1 MSDDAGIRGGE
12 AVTNVVGSRMKII
25 AFITEWTRAAGT
37 PVEDVQSVLG
47 DLLVRYRGDVLR
59 ECVTA
64 LETFIEAQE
73 WSDLYTDGIAAAL
86 DTVHELITPT
96 MAECCSTGKTE
107 FDRTLCAEPCGK
119 MHYRCVLHDRVLDGC
134 VHETG
139 DASVDAKVFG
149 RIIRR
154 IRKRRD
160 MTRRQLAAATEL
172 WYWDKA
178 AIRSIERGEIE
189 LSSEERQLFMDVLE
203 MTVTT
208 DGKSLGSEGGA

>member
-1 MSDDAGIRGGE
+1 MSQEDKRTPRE
-12 AVTNVVGSRMKII
+12 EII
-25 AFITEWTRAAGT
+25 AFVTEWTRAAGA
-37 PVEDVQSVLG
+37 PVEHVQDVLG
-47 DLLVRYRGDVLR
+47 TLLDKHRGGVLR

-96 MAECCSTGKTE
+96 MAGCCSTGKTK
-107 FDRTLCAEPCGK
+107 FDRTVCAEPCGK

-134 VHETG
+134 AHETG

-149 RIIRR
+149 RIVRC

-160 MTRRQLAAATEL
+160 MTRRQLATATEL
-172 WYWDKA
+172 WYWDRNV
-178 AIRSIERGEIE
+178 IRSIERGEIE
-189 LSSEERQLFMDVLE
+189 LSSEERQLLMDVLE

-208 DGKSLGSEGGA
+208 DGKSLGSEGSA